1 MNKKLSS
8 IVSSTKSGPESGV
21 SEGVKFKKLK
31 IKQQKLKDKSTSLSS
46 AVIGSSSSSLLVLTD
61 SGPEFSS
68 KDHLLSSLLYSL
80 NQSILTIQ
88 SPLPPFLI
96 PDHFKSFLKFSL
108 KSSSSHNLTTQ
119 FPFPFSTRALSLIE
133 AETLG
138 TTSVPLISGNVNDVV
153 DNLTAIP
160 MPLPSWIKIKE
171 YAPIVFASL
180 RDKVYSFPTKT
191 VFKESLLN
199 PLKGPPSKVRDA
211 ESPRTMYVTSDCQ
224 LLIKTIDGSD
234 LDGFLSLLKSLHPY
248 LVQRKPGALQQQQ
261 QSNTAGIALAGS
273 PPPTPACL
281 VNSLLPQYMAVYRL
295 SYAGSHSFSSM
306 IASTVTSGTS
316 GLIGSASK
324 VSSSDSHFYFVV
336 MRNPLSSD
344 ESFFPIHYFY
354 NVTADGVKRKYT
366 QFTGGT
372 GAPMST
378 GRDEKKHSSVNTSI
392 SGDCNSDFTLTLKK
406 DDAERLLSNLEADLK
421 FLCSHLLVGY
431 SLSIGIHSIDLWER
445 ELAED
450 EDDDD
455 DDGEEEEESSLVA
468 SITQQFQGL
477 RTTAG
482 SASGVTTSPP
492 QATFTGM
499 ATVSSNAAS
508 AVRKSLRCKKRKE
521 SLSLVIDPLR
531 HPFALPSPFVGVDS
545 RASSRPSLH
554 SEQSECDSGLVG
566 DASRSNGRFVYWVG
580 FCDLL
585 PLSASF
591 SSKEIREFRERVND
605 KVSKKDK
612 EKASKATA
620 NDTDKDNNLH
630 GDDSLPYDSGAS
642 GTGETGTVTNTG
654 KPSKEAKEEMGK
666 KEAAREY
673 SKNLLNQ
680 MRRRIRIVEQ

>member
-8 IVSSTKSGPESGV
+8 IVSATKSGG
-21 SEGVKFKKLK
+21 EGGLTEQVKFKKLK
-31 IKQQKLKDKSTSLSS
+31 IKQQKLKDKSSSLTA
-46 AVIGSSSSSLLVLTD
+46 AVSGSSSSLLVLTE

-68 KDHLLSSLLYSL
+68 KDNLLSSLLYSL
-80 NQSILTIQ
+80 NQSIMTIQ

-119 FPFPFSTRALSLIE
+119 FPFPFSTRALSLLE
-133 AETLG
+133 AEALG
-138 TTSVPLISGNVNDVV
+138 TVAALAANEADSV
-153 DNLTAIP
+153 TTIP
-160 MPLPSWIKIKE
+160 MVLPSWIKIKE

-191 VFKESLLN
+191 VFKESLFN
-199 PLKGPPSKVRDA
+199 PLKGPPSKVRDP
-211 ESPRTMYVTSDCQ
+211 EQPRTAYVSSDNQ

-248 LVQRKPGALQQQQ
+248 LVQRKPGAVTS
-261 QSNTAGIALAGS
+261 QSSAATTNVAGS

-295 SYAGSHSFSSM
+295 SYAGSHSYSSM

-316 GLIGSASK
+316 GLIGSGSK
-324 VSSSDSHFYFVV
+324 VSSSDSHFYLVI

-354 NVTADGVKRKYT
+354 NISADGVKRKYT
-366 QFTGGT
+366 QSSATSGSCKEG
-372 GAPMST
+372 
-378 GRDEKKHSSVNTSI
+378 KKHSQPTATVPSDPNA
-392 SGDCNSDFTLTLKK
+392 DFTLTLKK
-406 DDAERLLSNLEADLK
+406 EDAERLLTNLEADLK

-445 ELAED
+445 ELAE

-455 DDGEEEEESSLVA
+455 DDGDEDEEESSLVQ
-468 SITQQFQGL
+468 SITQQFQGMK
-477 RTTAG
+477 ASSSNSPPNQQQAQQ
-482 SASGVTTSPP
+482 SASSGA
-492 QATFTGM
+492 Q
-499 ATVSSNAAS
+499 
-508 AVRKSLRCKKRKE
+508 VRKSVRCKKRKE
-521 SLSLVIDPLR
+521 SLSLVIDPLK

-554 SEQSECDSGLVG
+554 SEQSEADSGLVG
-566 DASRSNGRFVYWVG
+566 DTARTNGRFVYWVG
-580 FCDLL
+580 FSDLL

-591 SSKEIREFRERVND
+591 SSKEIREFREREKSD
-605 KVSKKDK
+605 KASKKEK
-612 EKASKATA
+612 EKAKSS
-620 NDTDKDNNLH
+620 DERENNLH
-630 GDDSLPYDSGAS
+630 SLQDDSLPYDSGAS
-642 GTGETGTVTNTG
+642 GTGGDAPASG

-673 SKNLLNQ
+673 SKNLLSQ
-680 MRRRIRIVEQ
+680 MRRRIRIIEQ

>member
-8 IVSSTKSGPESGV
+8 IVSSTKSGPESGL

-31 IKQQKLKDKSTSLSS
+31 IKQQKLKDKSSSLSS

-138 TTSVPLISGNVNDVV
+138 TTAPLLGVNEA

-199 PLKGPPSKVRDA
+199 PWKGPPSKVRDA
-211 ESPRTMYVTSDCQ
+211 EQPRTIYVTSDCQ

-248 LVQRKPGALQQQQ
+248 LVQRKPGAVTSQPANA
-261 QSNTAGIALAGS
+261 SGIAVAGS

-295 SYAGSHSFSSM
+295 SYAGSHSYSSM

-316 GLIGSASK
+316 GLIGSATK
-324 VSSSDSHFYFVV
+324 VSSSDSHFYLVV

-354 NVTADGVKRKYT
+354 NVTADGVKRNY
-366 QFTGGT
+366 
-372 GAPMST
+372 AST
-378 GRDEKKHSSVNTSI
+378 TSSCKEGKKHSQVNTSFP
-392 SGDCNSDFTLTLKK
+392 SGDSNSDFTLTLKK

-431 SLSIGIHSIDLWER
+431 SLSVGIHSIDLWER

-450 EDDDD
+450 EDEDDD
-455 DDGEEEEESSLVA
+455 DAEEEDESSLVA

-477 RTTAG
+477 RAASTPGANISSTSG
-482 SASGVTTSPP
+482 TSAATSPP
-492 QATFTGM
+492 NQSSFSGIGLLSDTG
-499 ATVSSNAAS
+499 

-521 SLSLVIDPLR
+521 SLSLVIDSLR

-580 FCDLL
+580 FSDLL

-591 SSKEIREFRERVND
+591 SSKEIREFRERE
-605 KVSKKDK
+605 KGEKMSKKDK
-612 EKASKATA
+612 EKASKL

-630 GDDSLPYDSGAS
+630 QDDSLPYDSGAS
-642 GTGETGTVTNTG
+642 GTGEGVSNTS